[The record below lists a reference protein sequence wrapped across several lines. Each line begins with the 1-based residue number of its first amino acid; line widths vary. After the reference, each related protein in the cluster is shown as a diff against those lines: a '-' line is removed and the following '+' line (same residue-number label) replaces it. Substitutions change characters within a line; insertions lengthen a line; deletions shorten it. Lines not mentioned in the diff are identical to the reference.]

1 MVDVKLSLMVL
12 SAIIT
17 LAYFSDTLF
26 TKTKIPDILWLLAM
40 GLFIGPVGKLVD
52 VSYLIALSPLFSAIT
67 IIAILFDSGINMNIQ
82 KLVKEVPRGAVL
94 AIAGFLISASAA
106 AIPALL
112 YLKLRPIEAILLGC
126 IVGGT
131 NSSIVLTKRKKGIVP
146 RENVGTLLDIEDIL
160 TDPLTLIVPIV
171 ILKAIKSGEG
181 FNLSFAANSIL
192 ANFSTS
198 LIIGII
204 GGVIWSFYMKRIM
217 ETRGYFGIT
226 MSSIFLLFSVTEY
239 LGGNGALSCFIFGMM
254 IGNSQKIAKG
264 LGVTSNVAGV
274 EDDTRK
280 FSSVITFFS
289 RAFFFVLL
297 GATVTMGNP
306 LLFLIGIGITFF
318 IFMFRRVL
326 ISFTTKKG
334 EFTDAEKELMTFT
347 IPRGLGAAIMAPLPA
362 IQYGLPHLSMFTE
375 VIFSVIISSMVLT
388 SVGMARFSSSPS
400 QQKEKPDSKKP
411 VSHNSLFPSEWK
423 QDV

>member
-12 SAIIT
+12 SAVIT

-26 TKTKIPDILWLLAM
+26 NRTKIPDIIWLLAM
-40 GLFIGPVGKLVD
+40 GVLIGPIGHLVD
-52 VSYLIALSPLFSAIT
+52 VSYLVALSPLFSAIT

-82 KLVKEVPRGAVL
+82 KLFREVPQGAVL
-94 AIAGFLISASAA
+94 AITGFLISASAA

-112 YLKLRPIEAILLGC
+112 YLKLQPIEAILLGC

-131 NSSIVLTKRKKGIVP
+131 NSSIVLAKRKKGIVP
-146 RENVGTLLDIEDIL
+146 REKVGTLLDIEDIL

-171 ILKAIKSGEG
+171 ILQSIKSGKG
-181 FNLSFAANSIL
+181 FDFSFAASSIL

-204 GGVIWSFYMKRIM
+204 AGVIWSLYQKNIR

-239 LGGNGALSCFIFGMM
+239 LGGNGALSCFIFGLV
-254 IGNSQKIAKG
+254 IGNSQQIAKG
-264 LGVTSNVAGV
+264 LGVTTNVAGV
-274 EDDTRK
+274 EEETRK
-280 FSSVITFFS
+280 FSSMITFFS

-306 LLFLIGIGITFF
+306 FLFLLGVGISLF
-318 IFMFRRVL
+318 IFMFRRL
-326 ISFTTKKG
+326 IISFTIKKG
-334 EFTDAEKELMTFT
+334 EFTDAERELMAFT

-362 IQYGLPHLSMFTE
+362 IQYGLAHLSMFTE
-375 VIFSVIISSMVLT
+375 VIFSVIISTMVLT
-388 SVGMARFSSSPS
+388 SIGMSRFSSSSS
-400 QQKEKPDSKKP
+400 QQRAAEPKKP
-411 VSHNSLFPSEWK
+411 IDHNPLFPHEWI
-423 QDV
+423 QEV